1 MEDLATSEEVARY
14 LNISPQTLANWAYQG
29 KGPAF
34 SKLDGGRR
42 RYDWSDVR
50 AWVQARKVSR

>member
-34 SKLDGGRR
+34 AKFDGGRR
-42 RYDWSDVR
+42 RYDWNDVR